1 MNMSRRIVSLGFR
14 RSGSVFGV
22 AALLMALGAVGC
34 SKKKAEPEK
43 ATTPAPSASAADPNA
58 DGKRLERSLTDWK
71 RRWDRIE
78 LEGCEP
84 VLKEAAELELCT
96 KAKSALTKVKDLA
109 SKADKSPA
117 AMTAAGDL
125 VLAAENAVEKL
136 RLAAAS
142 ELAGAASAKPGA
154 PGAPKPAGSVPPKP
168 KAKPAGSGAPAPS
181 GSVPARV
188 ENPQMKVVSSY
199 ERVARTAARYLG
211 SFLQQGPLEVRK
223 QAFAEVQ
230 RLVPL
235 REKWSALRDVVRQAS
250 LTEREPDL
258 RKQLRDLEQ
267 KLRPARPPGAPSGAP
282 MQGLPGLR
290 PGPDG
295 LPPSH
300 PPINRPAPPAA
311 PPPAAPAPQ

>member
-1 MNMSRRIVSLGFR
+1 MSISRRISVGFR
-14 RSGSVFGV
+14 RSGSVLGV
-22 AALLMALGAVGC
+22 AALFMALGVGGC

-43 ATTPAPSASAADPNA
+43 ATPAPSASATDPNA
-58 DGKRLERSLTDWK
+58 DGKRLDRSLTDWK
-71 RRWDRIE
+71 RRWERIE
-78 LEGCEP
+78 LEGCETT
-84 VLKEAAELELCT
+84 LKEAAELELCT
-96 KAKSALTKVKDLA
+96 KAKDALTKVKERA
-109 SKADKSPA
+109 AKADKSTD
-117 AMTAAGDL
+117 AMRAAGDL

-136 RLAAAS
+136 RLAAAA
-142 ELAGAASAKPGA
+142 ELAKPGA
-154 PGAPKPAGSVPPKP
+154 SGAPKPAASVPPKP
-168 KAKPAGSGAPAPS
+168 KAKPAGSAAAAPS
-181 GSVPARV
+181 GSGPTRV

-211 SFLQQGPLEVRK
+211 SFLQQGPVDVRK

-250 LTEREPDL
+250 LTEREPEL

-267 KLRPARPPGAPSGAP
+267 KLRPARAPGAPSGAP
-282 MQGLPGLR
+282 APGMPPGLR

-300 PPINRPAPPAA
+300 PPINRPAPPAE
-311 PPPAAPAPQ
+311 PAPQ

>member
-1 MNMSRRIVSLGFR
+1 MKNSRRMCAGF
-14 RSGSVFGV
+14 RSGSVLGV
-22 AALLMALGAVGC
+22 AVLSLALGVGC

-43 ATTPAPSASAADPNA
+43 ATTPAPSASATDPNA

-71 RRWDRIE
+71 RRWDRIA

-84 VLKEAAELELCT
+84 VLKEAADLELCS
-96 KAKSALTKVKDLA
+96 KANEALTKVKEFA
-109 SKADKSPA
+109 AKTDKSPE
-117 AMTAAGDL
+117 AMRAAGDL
-125 VLAAENAVEKL
+125 ILAAENAVEKL

-142 ELAGAASAKPGA
+142 ELAKPGASGAPKAAASA
-154 PGAPKPAGSVPPKP
+154 PPKP
-168 KAKPAGSGAPAPS
+168 KLKAAGSAAAAPS
-181 GSVPARV
+181 GSGPSRV

-230 RLVPL
+230 RLVPQ

-250 LTEREPDL
+250 LTEREPEL
-258 RKQLRDLEQ
+258 RKQLRETEQ
-267 KLRPARPPGAPSGAP
+267 KLRPPRPTGAPSGASP
-282 MQGLPGLR
+282 MPPPGRR

-295 LPPSH
+295 MPPGH
-300 PPINRPAPPAA
+300 PPIERPARPT
-311 PPPAAPAPQ
+311 Q

>member
-1 MNMSRRIVSLGFR
+1 MNISRRMSVGFR
-14 RSGSVFGV
+14 RSGSVLGV
-22 AALLMALGAVGC
+22 LAVLMALGAVGC

-43 ATTPAPSASAADPNA
+43 ATPAPSASATDPNA
-58 DGKRLERSLTDWK
+58 DGKRLDRSLTDWK
-71 RRWDRIE
+71 RRWERIE

-96 KAKSALTKVKDLA
+96 KAKDALTKVKELA
-109 SKADKSPA
+109 SKADKTPA
-117 AMTAAGDL
+117 AMRAAGDL

-142 ELAGAASAKPGA
+142 ELAGAPGAKPGA
-154 PGAPKPAGSVPPKP
+154 SGAPKPVASTPPKP
-168 KAKPAGSGAPAPS
+168 KAKPAGSGSPAPS

-258 RKQLRDLEQ
+258 RKQLREVEQ
-267 KLRPARPPGAPSGAP
+267 KLRPARAPGAPSGAP
-282 MQGLPGLR
+282 VHGMPPGMR

-300 PPINRPAPPAA
+300 PPINRPAPP
-311 PPPAAPAPQ
+311 PTAPAPE

>member
-1 MNMSRRIVSLGFR
+1 MKNSRWMCAGV
-14 RSGSVFGV
+14 RSGSVLGLAV
-22 AALLMALGAVGC
+22 LSLALGVGC

-43 ATTPAPSASAADPNA
+43 ATTPAPSASAPTDPNA

-71 RRWDRIE
+71 RRWDRID

-84 VLKEAAELELCT
+84 VFKEASDLELCG
-96 KAKSALTKVKDLA
+96 KAKEALTKVKDFA
-109 SKADKSPA
+109 VKTDKTPE
-117 AMTAAGDL
+117 AMRAAGDL

-142 ELAGAASAKPGA
+142 ELAKPGA
-154 PGAPKPAGSVPPKP
+154 SGAPKPAASAPPKP
-168 KAKPAGSGAPAPS
+168 KLKTAGSAAAAPS
-181 GSVPARV
+181 GSGPSRV

-211 SFLQQGPLEVRK
+211 SFLQQGPLDVRK

-230 RLVPL
+230 RLVPQ

-250 LTEREPDL
+250 LTERDQEL
-258 RKQLRDLEQ
+258 RKQLRDTEQ
-267 KLRPARPPGAPSGAP
+267 KLRPPRPAGAPSGAP
-282 MQGLPGLR
+282 PFPPPGQR

-295 LPPSH
+295 MPPGH
-300 PPINRPAPPAA
+300 PPIERPSR
-311 PPPAAPAPQ
+311 PQ

>member
-1 MNMSRRIVSLGFR
+1 MNISRRFVSVGFA
-14 RSGSVFGV
+14 RSGSLLGV
-22 AALLMALGAVGC
+22 VALSLALGAVGC
-34 SKKKAEPEK
+34 SKKKAESEK
-43 ATTPAPSASAADPNA
+43 ATTPVPSASAADPNA
-58 DGKRLERSLTDWK
+58 DGKRLDRSLTDWK
-71 RRWDRIE
+71 RRWERIE
-78 LEGCEP
+78 LESCEST
-84 VLKEAAELELCT
+84 LKEAAELELCT
-96 KAKSALTKVKDLA
+96 KTKEALTKVKEHA
-109 SKADKSPA
+109 AKADKSTE
-117 AMTAAGDL
+117 AMRAAGDL

-136 RLAAAS
+136 RIAAAS
-142 ELAGAASAKPGA
+142 ELAKPGASGAPKAAASA
-154 PGAPKPAGSVPPKP
+154 PPKP
-168 KAKPAGSGAPAPS
+168 KAKPAGSAGAAPS

-267 KLRPARPPGAPSGAP
+267 KLRPARPAGAPSGAP
-282 MQGLPGLR
+282 GPMMPGHR

-295 LPPSH
+295 VPPGH
-300 PPINRPAPPAA
+300 PPINRTAPPSER
-311 PPPAAPAPQ
+311 APQ